1 MIYNCTLY
9 VIDVIILGIC
19 NFVFKVLNIGHDKL
33 KFEVY

>member
-1 MIYNCTLY
+1 MIYCTLY

-19 NFVFKVLNIGHDKL
+19 NFVFNVLNIGHDKL